1 MLRLADA
8 DEMDLLEPPPPPDS
22 TAPGAADSEESDN
35 RERRWTIFRKLDV
48 DGDGLLSEA
57 DMVRGLERLGL
68 PTRRHI
74 THHVMKRADLDR
86 DGLLNFE
93 EFNAYCE
100 WKEQYLRRE
109 FDRLDRKKRSV
120 LSVED
125 IKQALKDL
133 GVNANGPEMKSLVA
147 HIEGDMHGYVDFS
160 EWCRLFGFVPF
171 DKEGFRLWFEVW
183 QRQGPFNAMENNVLP
198 NDEALAPSVTFTS
211 GAVSGIVSRTVTAPL
226 ERLKILAQLRGTNI
240 GADLLP
246 ARWGVLSGIRAM
258 RQEGGLH
265 SLFRGNLANC
275 LKVAPQ
281 GGIQWFVFEYLK
293 QGFTAPG
300 QDSGHLPSHVR
311 FLCGAG
317 AGMASQACIYP
328 LETVKTRLSV
338 APTNYYRGIYDCLL
352 RITQQ
357 EGVTALYRGLGTALV
372 GRIPYSGVDLTI
384 YETLKYSY
392 KSLYGKDDRPPV
404 HVLLLCGTF
413 SSACGQ
419 TCAYPFAFCRSYLQ
433 AQGMSQ
439 AAMVQYRGLWDCM
452 RGTVRQKGVLG
463 LYAGLYANLLQCL
476 PASGIGYVTYE
487 YCKSVL
493 AALNF

>member
-1 MLRLADA
+1 MPLTNTL
-8 DEMDLLEPPPPPDS
+8 
-22 TAPGAADSEESDN
+22 ADSEETDN
-35 RERRWTIFRKLDV
+35 LERRWTIFQKLDV
-48 DGDGLLSEA
+48 DGDGMLSEA

-68 PTRRHI
+68 PSRRNITRC
-74 THHVMKRADLDR
+74 VMERADLDG

-93 EFNAYCE
+93 EFNTYCE
-100 WKEQYLRRE
+100 WKERYLRRE
-109 FDRLDRKKRSV
+109 FDRLDQKRLGV
-120 LSVED
+120 LTVED
-125 IKQALKDL
+125 IKRALKDL
-133 GVNANGPEMKSLVA
+133 GGNANGPEMKGLAA
-147 HIEGDMHGYVDFS
+147 HIRGDMHGYVDFS

-171 DKEGFRLWFEVW
+171 DKEGIRQWFEVW
-183 QRQGPFNAMENNVLP
+183 QRQSPFNALEDNVLP
-198 NDEALAPSVTFTS
+198 NDESLAPSVTFTS
-211 GAVSGIVSRTVTAPL
+211 GAVSGIVSRTATAPL
-226 ERLKILAQLRGTNI
+226 ERLKILAQLRGNHR

-258 RQEGGLH
+258 QQEGGIP

-293 QGFTAPG
+293 QIFTAPG
-300 QDSGHLPSHVR
+300 TDSALLPSHVR

-338 APTNYYRGIYDCLL
+338 APSNYYRGITDCVL
-352 RITQQ
+352 RIVRQ
-357 EGVTALYRGLGTALV
+357 EGTPALFRGLGTALI

-392 KSLYGKDDRPPV
+392 KSLYGKEDRPPV

-419 TCAYPFAFCRSYLQ
+419 TCAYPFAFCRSNLQ
-433 AQGMSQ
+433 AQGMSPST
-439 AAMVQYRGLWDCM
+439 AEQYRGLWDCM
-452 RGTVRQKGVLG
+452 RGTVRSKGVLG

-487 YCKSVL
+487 YCKSML
-493 AALNF
+493 GALNF